1 VLLGGDRGVDAGA
14 ELGSGR
20 GNGHGI
26 EGAKGVAE
34 GGEFAFATGAA
45 GKVRAE
51 VAHGGGGEAVVEER
65 GELFADLG
73 AGHHDR
79 GSFWRRR

>member
-1 VLLGGDRGVDAGA
+1 VFFGGDRGVDTGA
-14 ELGSGR
+14 EPGRGSGS
-20 GNGHGI
+20 GHGI
-26 EGAKGVAE
+26 EGAEGLAE
-34 GGEFAFATGAA
+34 GGEFAFAIGARRE
-45 GKVRAE
+45 VRAE
-51 VAHGGGGEAVVEER
+51 VAPGGGGEAVVEER